1 MQKLN
6 GKVTDSLDFFQ
17 GVDAFELAQKYGTP
31 LYVYNERILRDRCKK
46 LKNLVPYENFRVNY
60 SAKANSNLTF
70 LKIVK
75 DCGLDVD
82 AMSPGEIS
90 VELKAGFTP
99 DQIFYIS
106 NNVTEEEMQF
116 AIDRDITVSCDS
128 LEQLEQYGKLNNG
141 GKVAVRFNP
150 GVGAGHS
157 EKVITGGKKTKF
169 GVSIEFIPKVKEIL
183 EKYNLT
189 LIGIN
194 QHIGSLFMEGT
205 PYVESLHA
213 IDFIASKFDTLEF
226 IDLGGGFGIPYHKED
241 DEKPIDFDDFRD
253 KLNTFMEDFASKYGK
268 KIKFKVEPGRYI
280 SAECSVLLGQVTGV
294 KQNDKNTFVGTD
306 IGFNVIQRP
315 VMYDSYHGVE
325 VYTKRDVK
333 DVEFKTV
340 SVVGNICE
348 SGDILAKDRNLPV
361 TEKGDLIGV
370 LDAGAY
376 GHVMSS
382 NYNNRLRPA
391 EVLIRENGEAVLI
404 RERDTIEDILSKYP
418 DVQI

>member
-6 GKVTDSLDFFQ
+6 GKVTDDLDFFQ
-17 GVDAFELAQKYGTP
+17 GVDAFELAKKFGTP
-31 LYVYNERILRDRCKK
+31 LYIYNERILRDRCNNI
-46 LKNLVPYENFRVNY
+46 KNLVPYDNFRVNY
-60 SAKANSNLTF
+60 SAKANSNLTL
-70 LKIVK
+70 LKIVR

-90 VELKAGFTP
+90 VELKAGFDP
-99 DQIFYIS
+99 SQIFYIS

-116 AIDRDITVSCDS
+116 AIDKGITVSCDS
-128 LEQLEQYGKLNNG
+128 LEQLDQFGKLNNG

-169 GVSIEFIPKVKEIL
+169 GVSIEFIPQVKEIL
-183 EKYNLT
+183 AKHNLT

-205 PYVESLHA
+205 PYVESLHS
-213 IDFIASKFDTLEF
+213 IDHIASQFDTLEF

-241 DEKPIDFDDFRD
+241 DEKPIDFDDFRE
-253 KLNTFMEDFASKYGK
+253 KLNTFMEDFAKKYGK
-268 KIKFKVEPGRYI
+268 KLKFKIEPGRYI
-280 SAECSVLLGQVTGV
+280 AAECSLLLGTVTGT

-306 IGFNVIQRP
+306 IGFNVLQRP
-315 VMYDSYHGVE
+315 VMYDSYHGIE
-325 VYTKRDVK
+325 VYTQRAVK
-333 DVEFKTV
+333 NTELKTV

-348 SGDILAKDRNLPV
+348 SGDILAKDRNLPA

-391 EVLIRENGEAVLI
+391 EVLIRQNGDVVLI
-404 RERDTIEDILSKYP
+404 RERDTIEDILSKYT
-418 DVQI
+418 DVEI

>member
-6 GKVTDSLDFFQ
+6 GKVTDNLDFFQ
-17 GVDAFELAQKYGTP
+17 GVDAFELAKKYGTP
-31 LYVYNERILRDRCKK
+31 LYIYNERILRDRCNNI
-46 LKNLVPYENFRVNY
+46 KNLVPYENFRVNY
-60 SAKANSNLTF
+60 SAKANSNLTL

-90 VELKAGFTP
+90 VELKAGFSP

-116 AIDRDITVSCDS
+116 AIDKGITVSCDS
-128 LEQLEQYGKLNNG
+128 LEQLDQYGKLNNG

-169 GVSIEFIPKVKEIL
+169 GVSIEFIPEVKEIL
-183 EKYNLT
+183 AKHNLT

-205 PYVESLHA
+205 PYVESLHS
-213 IDFIASKFDTLEF
+213 IDYIASQFDTLEF

-241 DEKPIDFDDFRD
+241 DENPIDFDDFRE
-253 KLNTFMEDFASKYGK
+253 KLNTFMEDFAKKYGK
-268 KIKFKVEPGRYI
+268 KLKFKIEPGRYI
-280 SAECSVLLGQVTGV
+280 AAECSVLLGQVTGT
-294 KQNDKNTFVGTD
+294 KQNDKNTFIGTD
-306 IGFNVIQRP
+306 IGFNVLQRP
-315 VMYDSYHGVE
+315 VMYDSYHGIE

-333 DVEFKTV
+333 NIEFKTV

-348 SGDILAKDRNLPV
+348 SGDILAKDRNLPLA
-361 TEKGDLIGV
+361 EKGDLIGV

-391 EVLIRENGEAVLI
+391 EVLIRQNGDTVLI
-404 RERDTIEDILSKYP
+404 RERDTIDDILSKYT
-418 DVQI
+418 DIEI